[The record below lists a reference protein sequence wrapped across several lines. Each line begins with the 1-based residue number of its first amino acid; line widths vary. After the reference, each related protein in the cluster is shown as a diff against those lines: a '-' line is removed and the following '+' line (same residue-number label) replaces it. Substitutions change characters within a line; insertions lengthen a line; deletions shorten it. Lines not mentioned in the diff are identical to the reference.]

1 MGAALRCGTHF
12 FEKKLNYSVFLLLC
26 CRNVVLL
33 QPNNIYMKKN
43 ILTFLLLFVSIAL
56 LAAPAK
62 RGQWRTI
69 TLEDGTSVRAEL
81 CGDEHVS
88 FYQSKDGRVFQPVF
102 GQKYCRQVERAV
114 LAEKAMAS
122 REAAVAMQET
132 ATTQN
137 RAGVK
142 KIALGGNHIP
152 YIGTKKCL
160 CILVEFKDVPFS
172 MSDEQTK
179 EHFSNIVNKVGYK
192 DDALGYVGS
201 VRDYFRAQSDGQFD
215 IEFDVVGPF
224 QLNYNQSYYGAH
236 GMDGSNDVRAGKMI
250 QEAVAQADGYV
261 NFADYDWDGDG
272 NVEPIYVVY
281 SGMGEADGGGE
292 NTIWPHKSS
301 ISRERH
307 DGVYVRDYACGSELN
322 GAGKLGGVGTMCHE
336 YSHCLGLP
344 DMYDTS
350 YSGVYGTASWDLM
363 NDGCYNGDGYIPASY
378 NAYERWYAGWIT
390 PEELTEDSE
399 IIDMKPIT
407 SGGQTYIIR
416 NDNRNYKDEYYLLE
430 NRAKEGWDSALPGAG
445 LLVYHVDFNS
455 TAWAYNMVNT
465 IYPGV
470 TQNPR
475 FQVVPADGSF
485 NHSDVATDVFPSGGN
500 NSLMDNTEPSTEL
513 FNPNARGE
521 FYLSKP
527 IRNIKLNE
535 DGTIEFMFYGQNFE
549 PEGKPEGAFF
559 YESFSFC
566 ENVGGNDG
574 NYSPTGKIKYIAD
587 NPGWQADN
595 AYGGSSCAYF
605 GTNVKKGSATT
616 PEFYVPVGNGAVLT
630 FRAVPFGSEA
640 KSINLSVASGT
651 AELETTSVALTSKTW
666 QEYSVRIIG
675 SGKMSLNFTSN
686 SRRFFLD
693 EICVMP
699 YEEADAIEN
708 VSASQRQ
715 NNSASQYF
723 NLAGQRVGEAYKG
736 VVVKDGKK
744 VMK

>member
-1 MGAALRCGTHF
+1 M
-12 FEKKLNYSVFLLLC
+12 
-26 CRNVVLL
+26 
-33 QPNNIYMKKN
+33 
-43 ILTFLLLFVSIAL
+43 

-69 TLEDGTSVRAEL
+69 TLEDGKSVRAEL

-88 FYQSKDGRVFQPVF
+88 FYQTADGRVFQPVY
-102 GQKYCRQVERAV
+102 GQKYCRQVERAAI
-114 LAEKAMAS
+114 AEKAKAS
-122 REAAVAMQET
+122 REAALAMHET
-132 ATTQN
+132 ATTQS
-137 RAGVK
+137 RPGLK

-152 YIGTKKCL
+152 YIGSKKCL
-160 CILVEFKDVPFS
+160 CILVEFKDVPFTQ
-172 MSDEQTK
+172 SDEQTK
-179 EHFSNIVNKVGYK
+179 VHFSNIVNKVGYK
-192 DDALGYVGS
+192 NEQLGYVGS
-201 VRDYFRAQSDGQFD
+201 VRDYFRSQSDGQFD

-224 QLNYNQSYYGAH
+224 KLNYNQAYYGAH
-236 GMDGSNDVRAGKMI
+236 GMNDENDVRAGAMI
-250 QEAVAQADGYV
+250 KEAVAQADGYV

-322 GAGKLGGVGTMCHE
+322 GSGALGGVGTMCHE

-399 IIDMKPIT
+399 IIDMKPLT
-407 SGGQTYIIR
+407 RGGQSYIIR

-430 NRAKEGWDSALPGAG
+430 NRAQESWDAALPGAG
-445 LLVYHVDFNS
+445 LMVYHVNFNS

-470 TQNPR
+470 TNEPR

-485 NHSDVATDVFPSGGN
+485 GISNIGKDAFPSGGN
-500 NSLMDNTEPSTEL
+500 NALMDNTNPSTEL
-513 FNPNARGE
+513 FNPNAKGSY
-521 FYLSKP
+521 YLGKP
-527 IRNIKLNE
+527 IRDIKLNE

-549 PEGKPEGAFF
+549 PEGMPEGAYF
-559 YESFSFC
+559 YESFSYC
-566 ENVGGNDG
+566 ESAGGNDA
-574 NYSPTGKIKYIAD
+574 NYTPTGKVKFIPD
-587 NPGWQADN
+587 NAGWQADN
-595 AYGGSSCAYF
+595 AFAGSSCAYF

-616 PEFYVPVGNGAVLT
+616 PRFYVPVDGAVLT
-630 FRAVPFGSEA
+630 FRAAPYGSES
-640 KSINLSVASGT
+640 KTLNISVDSGE
-651 AELETTSVALTSKTW
+651 AELETTSVALTSKAW
-666 QEYSVRIIG
+666 QEYSIRIKG
-675 SGKMSLNFTSN
+675 TGDMSLNFTSN

-693 EICVMP
+693 DVCVMP
-699 YEEADAIEN
+699 YEETDAIES
-708 VSASQRQ
+708 VSASQHV
-715 NNSASQYF
+715 NNSTSQYF
-723 NLAGQRVGEAYKG
+723 NLAGQRVSKDYKG
-736 VVVKDGKK
+736 VAIKNGKK

>member
-12 FEKKLNYSVFLLLC
+12 FEKKLNYSVFILLC

-88 FYQSKDGRVFQPVF
+88 FYQAADGRIFQQVY
-102 GQKYCRQVERAV
+102 GQKYCRQVERAAI
-114 LAEKAMAS
+114 AEKAKAS
-122 REAAVAMQET
+122 REAALAMHET
-132 ATTQN
+132 ATTQS
-137 RAGVK
+137 RSGLK

-152 YIGTKKCL
+152 YIGSKKCL
-160 CILVEFKDVPFS
+160 CILVEFKDVPFTQ
-172 MSDEQTK
+172 SDEQTK
-179 EHFSNIVNKVGYK
+179 VHFSNIVNKVGYK
-192 DDALGYVGS
+192 NEQLGYVGS
-201 VRDYFRAQSDGQFD
+201 VRDYFRSQSDGQFD

-224 QLNYNQSYYGAH
+224 KLNYNQAYYGAH
-236 GMDGSNDVRAGKMI
+236 GMNDENDVRAGKMI
-250 QEAVAQADGYV
+250 QEAIAQADGYV

-307 DGVYVRDYACGSELN
+307 DGVYVRDYACGSELDGS
-322 GAGKLGGVGTMCHE
+322 GALGGVGTMCHE

-344 DMYDTS
+344 DMYDTA
-350 YSGVYGTASWDLM
+350 YSGVYGTSSWDLM
-363 NDGCYNGDGYIPASY
+363 NDGCYNGGGYVPAGY

-475 FQVVPADGSF
+475 FQVVPADGRF
-485 NHSDVATDVFPSGGN
+485 GYGDVDTDVFPSGGN

-535 DGTIEFMFYGQNFE
+535 DGTIEFMFYGQNIE

-574 NYSPTGKIKYIAD
+574 NYSPTGKVKYIAD

-640 KSINLSVASGT
+640 KTLNISVASGT

-666 QEYSVRIIG
+666 QDYSVRIIG

-699 YEEADAIEN
+699 YEETDAIEN
-708 VSASQRQ
+708 VSASQHV
-715 NNSASQYF
+715 NNSTSQYF
-723 NLAGQRVGEAYKG
+723 NLAGQRVSKDYKG
-736 VVVKDGKK
+736 VAIKNGKK

>member
-1 MGAALRCGTHF
+1 M
-12 FEKKLNYSVFLLLC
+12 
-26 CRNVVLL
+26 
-33 QPNNIYMKKN
+33 
-43 ILTFLLLFVSIAL
+43 

-88 FYQSKDGRVFQPVF
+88 FYQAADGRIFQPVY
-102 GQKYCRQVERAV
+102 GQKYCRQVERAAI
-114 LAEKAMAS
+114 AEKAKAS
-122 REAAVAMQET
+122 REAALAMHET
-132 ATTQN
+132 ATTQS
-137 RAGVK
+137 RSGLK

-160 CILVEFKDVPFS
+160 CILVEFKDVPFTQ
-172 MSDEQTK
+172 SDEQTK
-179 EHFSNIVNKVGYK
+179 VHFSNIVNKVGYK
-192 DDALGYVGS
+192 NDELGYVGS
-201 VRDYFRAQSDGQFD
+201 VRDYFRSQSDGQFD

-224 QLNYNQSYYGAH
+224 KLNYNQAYYGAH
-236 GMDGSNDVRAGKMI
+236 GMNDENDVRAGKMI
-250 QEAVAQADGYV
+250 QEAIAQADGYV

-322 GAGKLGGVGTMCHE
+322 GLGNLSGVGTMCHE

-344 DMYDTS
+344 DMYDTA
-350 YSGVYGTASWDLM
+350 YSGIYGTSSWDLM
-363 NDGCYNGDGYIPASY
+363 NDGCYNGDGYIPAGY

-399 IIDMKPIT
+399 IIDMKPLT
-407 SGGQTYIIR
+407 RSGQSYIIR

-445 LLVYHVDFNS
+445 LMVYHVNFNS

-470 TQNPR
+470 TNEPR

-485 NHSDVATDVFPSGGN
+485 GISNIGKDAFPSGGN
-500 NSLMDNTEPSTEL
+500 NALMDNTDPSTEL
-513 FNPNARGE
+513 FNPNAKGSY
-521 FYLSKP
+521 YLGKP
-527 IRNIKLNE
+527 IRDIKLNE

-549 PEGKPEGAFF
+549 PEGMPEGAYF
-559 YESFSFC
+559 YESFSYC
-566 ENVGGNDG
+566 ESAGGNDA
-574 NYSPTGKIKYIAD
+574 NYTPTGKVKFIPD
-587 NPGWQADN
+587 NAGWQADN
-595 AYGGSSCAYF
+595 AFAGSSCAYF

-616 PEFYVPVGNGAVLT
+616 PRFYVPVDDAVLT
-630 FRAVPFGSEA
+630 FRAAPYGSES
-640 KSINLSVASGT
+640 KTLNISVASGE
-651 AELETTSVALTSKTW
+651 AELETTSVALTSKAW
-666 QEYSVRIIG
+666 QEYSIRIKG
-675 SGKMSLNFTSN
+675 TGDMSLNFTSN

-693 EICVMP
+693 DVCVMP
-699 YEEADAIEN
+699 YEETDAIES
-708 VSASQRQ
+708 VSASQHH

-723 NLAGQRVGEAYKG
+723 NLAGQRVGAAYKG
-736 VVVKDGKK
+736 VAIKNGKK

>member
-1 MGAALRCGTHF
+1 M
-12 FEKKLNYSVFLLLC
+12 
-26 CRNVVLL
+26 
-33 QPNNIYMKKN
+33 
-43 ILTFLLLFVSIAL
+43 

-69 TLEDGTSVRAEL
+69 TLEDGKSVRAEL

-88 FYQSKDGRVFQPVF
+88 FYQTADGRVFQPVY
-102 GQKYCRQVERAV
+102 GQKYCRQVERAAI
-114 LAEKAMAS
+114 AEKAKAS
-122 REAAVAMQET
+122 REAALAMHET
-132 ATTQN
+132 ATTQS
-137 RAGVK
+137 RPGLK

-152 YIGTKKCL
+152 YIGSKKCL
-160 CILVEFKDVPFS
+160 CILVEFKDVPFTQ
-172 MSDEQTK
+172 SDEQTK
-179 EHFSNIVNKVGYK
+179 VHFSNIVNKVGYK
-192 DDALGYVGS
+192 NEQLGYVGS
-201 VRDYFRAQSDGQFD
+201 VRDYFRSQSDGQFD

-224 QLNYNQSYYGAH
+224 KLNYNQAYYGAH
-236 GMDGSNDVRAGKMI
+236 GMNDENDVRAGKMI
-250 QEAVAQADGYV
+250 QEAIAQADGYV

-322 GAGKLGGVGTMCHE
+322 GSGALGGVGTMCHE

-344 DMYDTS
+344 DMYDTA
-350 YSGVYGTASWDLM
+350 YSGIYGTSSWDLM
-363 NDGCYNGDGYIPASY
+363 NDGCYNGDGYIPAGY

-399 IIDMKPIT
+399 IIDMKPLT
-407 SGGQTYIIR
+407 RSGQSYIIR

-445 LLVYHVDFNS
+445 LMVYHVNFNS

-470 TQNPR
+470 TNEPR

-485 NHSDVATDVFPSGGN
+485 GISNIGKDAFPSGGN
-500 NSLMDNTEPSTEL
+500 NALMDNTNPSTEL
-513 FNPNARGE
+513 FNPNAKGSY
-521 FYLSKP
+521 YLGKP
-527 IRNIKLNE
+527 IRDIKLNE

-549 PEGKPEGAFF
+549 PEGMPEGAYF
-559 YESFSFC
+559 YESFSYC
-566 ENVGGNDG
+566 ESAGGNDA
-574 NYSPTGKIKYIAD
+574 NYTPTGKVKFIPD
-587 NPGWQADN
+587 NAGWQADN
-595 AYGGSSCAYF
+595 AFAGSSCAYF

-616 PEFYVPVGNGAVLT
+616 PRFYVPVDGAVLT
-630 FRAVPFGSEA
+630 FRAAPYGSES
-640 KSINLSVASGT
+640 KTLNISVDSGE
-651 AELETTSVALTSKTW
+651 AELETTSVALTSKAW
-666 QEYSVRIIG
+666 QEYSIRIKG
-675 SGKMSLNFTSN
+675 TGDMSLNFTSN

-693 EICVMP
+693 DVCVMP
-699 YEEADAIEN
+699 YEETDAIES
-708 VSASQRQ
+708 VSASQHV
-715 NNSASQYF
+715 NNSTSQYF
-723 NLAGQRVGEAYKG
+723 NLAGQRVSKDYKG
-736 VVVKDGKK
+736 VAIKNGKK

>member
-1 MGAALRCGTHF
+1 M
-12 FEKKLNYSVFLLLC
+12 
-26 CRNVVLL
+26 
-33 QPNNIYMKKN
+33 
-43 ILTFLLLFVSIAL
+43 

-88 FYQSKDGRVFQPVF
+88 FYQAEDGRVFQPVY
-102 GQKYCRQVERAV
+102 GQKYCRQVERAAI
-114 LAEKAMAS
+114 AEKAKAS
-122 REAAVAMQET
+122 REAALAMHET
-132 ATTQN
+132 ATTQS
-137 RAGVK
+137 RPGLK

-152 YIGTKKCL
+152 YIGSKKCL
-160 CILVEFKDVPFS
+160 CILVEFKDVPFTQ
-172 MSDEQTK
+172 SDEQTK
-179 EHFSNIVNKVGYK
+179 VHFSNIVNKVGYK
-192 DDALGYVGS
+192 NEQLGYVGS
-201 VRDYFRAQSDGQFD
+201 VRDYFRSQSDGQFD

-224 QLNYNQSYYGAH
+224 KLNYNQAYYGAH
-236 GMDGSNDVRAGKMI
+236 GMNDENDVRAGAMI
-250 QEAVAQADGYV
+250 KEAVAQADGYV

-322 GAGKLGGVGTMCHE
+322 GSGALGGVGTMCHE

-344 DMYDTS
+344 DMYDTA
-350 YSGVYGTASWDLM
+350 YSGVYGTSSWDLM
-363 NDGCYNGDGYIPASY
+363 NDGCYNGGGYIPAGY

-399 IIDMKPIT
+399 IIDMKPLT
-407 SGGQTYIIR
+407 RSGQSYIIR

-445 LLVYHVDFNS
+445 LMVYHVNFNS

-470 TQNPR
+470 TNEPR

-485 NHSDVATDVFPSGGN
+485 GISNIGKDAFPSGGN
-500 NSLMDNTEPSTEL
+500 NALMDNTNPSTEL
-513 FNPNARGE
+513 FNPNAKGSY
-521 FYLSKP
+521 YLGKP
-527 IRNIKLNE
+527 IRDIKLNE

-549 PEGKPEGAFF
+549 PEGMPEGAYF
-559 YESFSFC
+559 YESFSYC
-566 ENVGGNDG
+566 ESAGGNDA
-574 NYSPTGKIKYIAD
+574 NYTPTGKVKFIPD
-587 NPGWQADN
+587 NAGWQADN
-595 AYGGSSCAYF
+595 AFAGSSCAYF

-616 PEFYVPVGNGAVLT
+616 PRFYVPVDGAVLT
-630 FRAVPFGSEA
+630 FRAAPYGSES
-640 KSINLSVASGT
+640 KTLNISVDSGE
-651 AELETTSVALTSKTW
+651 AELETTSVALTSKAW
-666 QEYSVRIIG
+666 QEYSIRIKG
-675 SGKMSLNFTSN
+675 TGDMSLNFTSN

-693 EICVMP
+693 DVCVMP
-699 YEEADAIEN
+699 YEETDAIES
-708 VSASQRQ
+708 VSASQHV
-715 NNSASQYF
+715 NNSTSQYF
-723 NLAGQRVGEAYKG
+723 NLAGQRVSKDYKG
-736 VVVKDGKK
+736 VAIKNGKK